1 MIIIDYPYD
10 LKAEH
15 ESFNAVLYAIY
26 VHEKK
31 NNLKDALSSFSS
43 TFVFFSLRLRRRS
56 AHGTKFGTL
65 LQTWKLNHRVFVL
78 LSNTNIQVGTL

>member
-31 NNLKDALSSFSS
+31 KQSQ
-43 TFVFFSLRLRRRS
+43 RR
-56 AHGTKFGTL
+56 T
-65 LQTWKLNHRVFVL
+65 VIV
-78 LSNTNIQVGTL
+78 